1 MIVHNG
7 LRQLSLNNPVVTLGI
22 FDGVHKGHR
31 ALLDYLV
38 RCAKERNGESVVVTF
53 NTHPRIILAENKS
66 GIYCLSTPDEKVR
79 LLSTTGTDHLV
90 ILKFNQELAGMEA
103 CDFVEK
109 VLVKK
114 LGTKHLIVGH
124 DHHFGK
130 SRRGNFNSVREC
142 AEKFGFMVE
151 QITGVMYENGIISS
165 TLIREALLEG
175 NIRTAS
181 NMLGYEYSLTGEIVK
196 GKGLGRDIGFPT
208 ANIKPSNKHKLIPG
222 NGVYAVRIELDDH
235 IFMGMLSIGVNP
247 TVNKIPDIRS
257 IEVNIFNFEGD
268 LYGRAIRVFFVERL
282 RDEQRF
288 DSVAQLVDQM
298 KTDKQMALQILSTT

>member
-257 IEVNIFNFEGD
+257 IEVNIFNFE
-268 LYGRAIRVFFVERL
+268 
-282 RDEQRF
+282 
-288 DSVAQLVDQM
+288 
-298 KTDKQMALQILSTT
+298 DKKYCELLQ

>member
-1 MIVHNG
+1 
-7 LRQLSLNNPVVTLGI
+7 
-22 FDGVHKGHR
+22 
-31 ALLDYLV
+31 
-38 RCAKERNGESVVVTF
+38 
-53 NTHPRIILAENKS
+53 
-66 GIYCLSTPDEKVR
+66 
-79 LLSTTGTDHLV
+79 
-90 ILKFNQELAGMEA
+90 
-103 CDFVEK
+103 
-109 VLVKK
+109 
-114 LGTKHLIVGH
+114 
-124 DHHFGK
+124 
-130 SRRGNFNSVREC
+130 
-142 AEKFGFMVE
+142 
-151 QITGVMYENGIISS
+151 MYENGIISS